1 MVDTQISMM
10 ITAGMSREEAEK
22 EAIREFNEMHKEVY
36 GTTNYKKGGLVKK
49 KMGSKVGDIKS
60 FQKAL
65 AGGTKI
71 PTYAKKGGQVRKKTK
86 KKK

>member
-1 MVDTQISMM
+1 
-10 ITAGMSREEAEK
+10 MSRKLSQAVIDRLMK
-22 EAIREFNEMHKEVY
+22 K
-36 GTTNYKKGGLVKK
+36 YKKQ
-49 KMGSKVGDIKS
+49 MGSKVGNIKS

-71 PTYAKKGGQVRKKTK
+71 PTYAKKGGHVRKKTK

>member
-1 MVDTQISMM
+1 MRRKLSQAVIDRLM
-10 ITAGMSREEAEK
+10 
-22 EAIREFNEMHKEVY
+22 
-36 GTTNYKKGGLVKK
+36 KKYKK

-71 PTYAKKGGQVRKKTK
+71 PTYAKKGGHVRKKTK

>member
-1 MVDTQISMM
+1 
-10 ITAGMSREEAEK
+10 MSRKLSQAV
-22 EAIREFNEMHKEVY
+22 IDSLM
-36 GTTNYKKGGLVKK
+36 KKYKK

-71 PTYAKKGGQVRKKTK
+71 PTYAKKGGHVRKKTK

>member
-1 MVDTQISMM
+1 MRRKLSQAVIYLLM
-10 ITAGMSREEAEK
+10 
-22 EAIREFNEMHKEVY
+22 
-36 GTTNYKKGGLVKK
+36 KKYKK

-71 PTYAKKGGQVRKKTK
+71 PTYAKKGGHVRKKN
-86 KKK
+86 